1 MPDVTIALCAAPNTG
16 KTTLFNRLTG
26 ANQHVGNWPGVT
38 VTKKT
43 GRFRLDGY
51 DVELVDLPGSY
62 SLFPT
67 SLEERVTRD
76 FLLNTPPDAVINV
89 VDAGNL
95 YRGLGLTLQL
105 AMSGLPLVV
114 AVNMMDEARAKGIE
128 IDFDAFSEHLGV
140 PVIPVVARTGEGLDR
155 LRQALLDVLEHRV
168 REHPPHIS
176 FPPVLEETINE
187 LARKVERQ
195 VEHGELGDTFV
206 ALRLMEGGDA
216 ARHIVTRHPELAP
229 VAEEARRKREQLERQ
244 LPADLPTTC
253 AQCRFNATRGLVQE
267 TVTLPPALPTDRTER
282 LDRVLMN
289 RWLGLPLFL
298 LIMLLIY
305 QGVFTLGSPLQD
317 ALAGLFETTDAW
329 LRGTALLQAMPDL
342 LQSFLLDGLLA
353 GVGVVLSFL
362 PIIVLFFFFLSLIED
377 SGYMARAAFLMDR
390 LMHLLRL
397 DGKAFISLLLG
408 YGCNVPAVLGTRIL
422 SSRHNRII
430 AMLLIP
436 FSLCS
441 ARLQVFLFLSA
452 ILFSPTVAPWVV
464 FSLYLTSFA
473 IIILVGLLLRP
484 FHFGEPEPFIME
496 LPPYRLPLLRTVL
509 LRAWQEIRA
518 FVNRA
523 ATLIVIG
530 VVGIWFLTHVPTG
543 VPPGSVETLAGRIG
557 LALAPVFDPLG
568 IHWAE
573 TVSLFFGFIAKETL
587 IGALAVVYVGGNLA
601 AQISASLTPLQ
612 GISFMVF
619 TLIYTPCVA
628 TVAAIHAESRS
639 WRITLLSIGL
649 GLGLAWMTS
658 FLVYQSGLL
667 LGYR

>member
-1 MPDVTIALCAAPNTG
+1 MHEVTIAVCAAPNTG

-43 GRFRLDGY
+43 GTFQLKDY
-51 DVELVDLPGSY
+51 TIELVDLPGAY

-76 FLLNTPPDAVINV
+76 FLLTSPPDAVVNV

-105 AMSGLPLVV
+105 AMSTLPLVV
-114 AVNMMDEARAKGIE
+114 AVNMMDEARTRGTE
-128 IDFDAFSEHLGV
+128 IDFAAFSEHIGA
-140 PVIPVVARTGEGLDR
+140 PVIPIVARTGEGIEELK
-155 LRQALLDVLEHRV
+155 QALLGVLQHRI

-176 FPPVLEETINE
+176 FPPVLEESITA
-187 LARKVERQ
+187 LARDIERRSRT
-195 VEHGELGDTFV
+195 ELDETFV
-206 ALRLMEGGDA
+206 AMRLLEGGDA
-216 ARHIVTRHPELAP
+216 ARHVVSHHPELVP
-229 VAEEARRKREQLERQ
+229 VAEEASAARVQLEQ
-244 LPADLPTTC
+244 HLPADLPTTC
-253 AQCRFNATRGLVQE
+253 AQCRFNAARGLIQE
-267 TVTLPPALPTDRTER
+267 TVKQPPRLPTDLTEK
-282 LDRVLMN
+282 LDRVLMH

-298 LIMLLIY
+298 LIMLIIY
-305 QGVFTLGSPLQD
+305 QGVFTLGSPMQD
-317 ALAGLFETTDAW
+317 ALASFVAKSGAW
-329 LRGTALLQAMPDL
+329 LHDTALFQAMPAL
-342 LQSFLLDGLLA
+342 LKSFLLDGLLA
-353 GVGVVLSFL
+353 GLGVVISFL
-362 PIIVLFFFFLSLIED
+362 PIIVLFFLFLSLIED

-397 DGKAFISLLLG
+397 DGKAFINLLLG
-408 YGCNVPAVLGTRIL
+408 YGCNVPAVMGTRIL

-464 FSLYLTSFA
+464 FGLYLTSFV
-473 IIILVGLLLRP
+473 IIILVGLMLRP
-484 FHFGEPEPFIME
+484 FRFGEPEPFIME
-496 LPPYRLPLLRTVL
+496 LPPYRLPLAQTVL

-518 FVNRA
+518 FVYRA
-523 ATLIVIG
+523 ATVIVIG
-530 VVGIWFLTHVPTG
+530 VVGIWLLTHVPTD
-543 VPPGSVETLAGRIG
+543 VPPGSISTLAGRIG
-557 LALAPVFDPLG
+557 LTLAPVFEPLG
-568 IHWAE
+568 IQWAE
-573 TVSLFFGFIAKETL
+573 TVSLFFGFIAKEIL
-587 IGALAVVYVGGNLA
+587 IGALAVVYGSGNLA
-601 AQISASLTPLQ
+601 ADISASVTPLQ

-628 TVAAIHAESRS
+628 TVSAIHAESRS
-639 WRITLLSIGL
+639 WRITLFSVSL
-649 GLGLAWMTS
+649 GLGLAWLSS
-658 FLVYQSGLL
+658 FVVYQSGLL